1 MNKNDKNKSI
11 GSFFKCFLL
20 LIAVVN
26 LCFISIDGTVGYITD
41 KSATC
46 VNTFVAEKVTPTP
59 KPDTDTDTDNNDD
72 DFQAD
77 DSPTSPPTG
86 ATELSQLTVVFVT
99 ATGIIIAAGIYYY
112 KNKYKNKKLTKESK

>member
-26 LCFISIDGTVGYITD
+26 LCFISIDGTAGYITD

-59 KPDTDTDTDNNDD
+59 KPDTDTDTDNDDD

-77 DSPTSPPTG
+77 DSQTSPPTG

-99 ATGIIIAAGIYYY
+99 TTGIITAAGIYYF
-112 KNKYKNKKLTKESK
+112 KSKKVKSRK